1 VLPSQNCFGWI
12 IPLEGLHFFLFSSGL
27 SFFFSR
33 AWLDSIAS
41 MNKNNPDKKSNA
53 PNIDSMIDVSN
64 DTDDE
69 EPNNVYKSRKSHT
82 SSSSIQSKKR
92 CRTIIDD
99 DDDDKNDNVP
109 NLHFPNSDRSV
120 VLCTHFIIPSRY
132 CLFAFYP
139 LLC

>member
-1 VLPSQNCFGWI
+1 
-12 IPLEGLHFFLFSSGL
+12 LFSSGL
-27 SFFFSR
+27 SIFFSC
-33 AWLDSIAS
+33 ALLDSNAI
-41 MNKNNPDKKSNA
+41 MNKINPDKKSNA

-99 DDDDKNDNVP
+99 NDDDKNDNVP

-120 VLCTHFIIPSRY
+120 VLCTHFIIPSRC
-132 CLFAFYP
+132 CLFRIFP
-139 LLC
+139 SLVLKIDSHLILCWLLQL